1 MNRDT
6 SSSSGSTTALSK
18 LLQFTQEHTP
28 PALTRAT
35 YPNVTIGVVQKTLSR
50 GCRYRE
56 LALLDLIRQELPS
69 DTYPALQPHLLT
81 LFEALLAR
89 KQFDIAAPDASA
101 GRAPPTECSGLDYR
115 LGAIETSYLDVCTFL
130 EAHLVE
136 FWDAMRAT
144 AIELAPSM
152 PILSPLLSVGSDP
165 VYLLLTRMRAMAE
178 AKLNLILN
186 PMSVQIRR
194 PAKMADLRPLINLGG
209 ALSKLSSVNRERAFR
224 AIDRAA
230 DGCLTAFL
238 EEVWVREVV
247 ADGWLPSPIP
257 TLSDRLWLRLLRG
270 DQSGA
275 TYDARMGKAMLA
287 VAVGDAIG
295 ENLKEGVDV
304 EDEKVFLATILSEQ
318 SLLTFMFRT
327 GIYQDLPGC
336 AFNGMD
342 AAKAPHPARAFHL
355 VLSAAYN
362 EAPVL
367 ERTAVVASMV
377 KTMWKT
383 PMRVMCDGYVY
394 FSLQKAY
401 WDREHNT
408 SYSTTEEP
416 AQKRRR
422 VASLVQSTLKGCIGF
437 WELTP
442 STATDTANAEKI
454 LPQEKATHWA
464 LISTPENARAAV
476 GGRTTIPKITTIGKR
491 AAKTDRAPE
500 PVPDALV
507 KELAP
512 AAPIAAI
519 PRTPD
524 RVPPM
529 PITLATTERPS
540 PFPSAPSL
548 TRAKTPPRSFAS
560 PRSLPSPVPGSVP
573 L

>member
-1 MNRDT
+1 MYPLK
-6 SSSSGSTTALSK
+6 SSNVWDEHVVLAVVPVVVGLRTTGS
-18 LLQFTQEHTP
+18 H
-28 PALTRAT
+28 
-35 YPNVTIGVVQKTLSR
+35 VGVVERTGSNSGGGRKEKNCTAIIWHRRRPSR
-50 GCRYRE
+50 CPE
-56 LALLDLIRQELPS
+56 I
-69 DTYPALQPHLLT
+69 
-81 LFEALLAR
+81 
-89 KQFDIAAPDASA
+89 ASA
-101 GRAPPTECSGLDYR
+101 AFQPSAAFARSNAALGRQSGNVPLFPIGRVSRVLYILAGSAPPTECSGLDYH

-165 VYLLLTRMRAMAE
+165 VHLLLTRMRAMAE
-178 AKLNLILN
+178 AE
-186 PMSVQIRR
+186 IRR

-247 ADGWLPSPIP
+247 TDGWLPSPIP

-327 GIYQDLPGC
+327 GIYQDFPGC

-355 VLSAAYN
+355 VLSAAYS

-394 FSLQKAY
+394 F
-401 WDREHNT
+401 REHNT

-422 VASLVQSTLKGCIGF
+422 VASLVQT
-437 WELTP
+437 
-442 STATDTANAEKI
+442 TDTANAEKI

-512 AAPIAAI
+512 AAPI
-519 PRTPD
+519 PRTPE
-524 RVPPM
+524 RIPPM
-529 PITLATTERPS
+529 PITLATTKSPS
-540 PFPSAPSL
+540 HSLLHPPSL
-548 TRAKTPPRSFAS
+548 ARQPHHGPYRHHGPYCRPYRAVYLFK
-560 PRSLPSPVPGSVP
+560 
-573 L
+573 